1 MRGYVA
7 AGDDRF
13 LEPYKAGLKQFATSF
28 DVVRG
33 LTADNAT
40 QQRRLETL
48 RDMHRKVAE
57 VDDKLIAM
65 RRDVNAGTHPANALI
80 DYFKQGD
87 DKQFMDRYRAVAA
100 ELNEAEQSLLDQ
112 RSGEVASLTALTK
125 LTLAAAGIITVIL
138 SIVLGTVITR
148 GIMRSLGGEPADAAV
163 VAGRIAEG
171 NLEASV
177 PVAPNDRGSLM
188 ASLESMR
195 RQLSGIV
202 SEIQSTA
209 ESITTSAGEIAHGN
223 LDLSQRTE
231 EQAASL
237 EETAA
242 SMEQLTATVRQNT
255 ENAKQANALAGS
267 ACEVAMRGGEVVSQ
281 VVDSMRAIAN
291 SSGKVAEIITV
302 IEGIAFQT
310 NILALNAAV
319 EAARAGEQGRGF
331 AVVAG
336 EVRTLAQ
343 RSANAAK
350 EVKDLITGSVES
362 VAQGSQEVERA
373 GTTMSD
379 IVQSVRRVTDIM
391 SEIASA
397 SDEQGTGIEQ
407 VNVAVG
413 QMDSGHAAERGARGA
428 GIGSGAGDGAAGNHP
443 ARGGRDIQDRSRAR
457 ALTGSAS
464 ELRRKSTRRASMRVG
479 ASRLQVLDRNGD
491 RLALIRHL
499 RERSDRAKDPVP
511 VQFEGQPNLLFARI
525 PGTEAGAHRRR
536 ATSGPMPD
544 NALPAASN
552 RMCQSIDTP
561 ASTN

>member
-1 MRGYVA
+1 MGSMTVGRKLGAAFGIVVLIALIGSAISIVNFLKLNQANGWNVHSYQVLRANDDMLTSMVNMETGVRGYVA

-13 LEPYKAGLKQFATSF
+13 LEPYKAGLRQFAKSF
-28 DVVRG
+28 DVVRS
-33 LTADNAT
+33 LTSDNAA

-65 RRDVNAGTHPANALI
+65 RRDVNAGTQPANVLI

-125 LTLAAAGIITVIL
+125 VTLAAAGVITVIL

-148 GIMRSLGGEPADAAV
+148 GIMRSLGGEPADAAA

-171 NLEASV
+171 NLEAPV

-209 ESITTSAGEIAHGN
+209 ESITTSAGEIAQGN

-267 ACEVAMRGGEVVSQ
+267 ACEVAMRGGEVVNE
-281 VVDSMRAIAN
+281 VVDSMRAISS
-291 SSGKVAEIITV
+291 SSGKVVEIIAV

-350 EVKDLITGSVES
+350 EIKDLINGSVES
-362 VAQGSQEVERA
+362 VALGSQQVERA
-373 GTTMSD
+373 GATMSD

-391 SEIASA
+391 NEIASA

-413 QMDSGHAAERGARGA
+413 QMDSVTQQNAALVEQASAAAQAMAQQATTLRDVVGVFRIGRVAAR
-428 GIGSGAGDGAAGNHP
+428 
-443 ARGGRDIQDRSRAR
+443 
-457 ALTGSAS
+457 
-464 ELRRKSTRRASMRVG
+464 
-479 ASRLQVLDRNGD
+479 
-491 RLALIRHL
+491 
-499 RERSDRAKDPVP
+499 
-511 VQFEGQPNLLFARI
+511 
-525 PGTEAGAHRRR
+525 
-536 ATSGPMPD
+536 
-544 NALPAASN
+544 
-552 RMCQSIDTP
+552 
-561 ASTN
+561 

>member
-1 MRGYVA
+1 MGSMTVGRKLAAAFGIVVLIALIGSAISIVNFLKLNQANGWNVHSYQVLRANDDMLTSMVNMETGVRGYVA

-13 LEPYKAGLKQFATSF
+13 LEPYKAGLRQFAKSF
-28 DVVRG
+28 DVVRS
-33 LTADNAT
+33 LTSDNAA

-65 RRDVNAGTHPANALI
+65 RRDVNAGTQPANVLI

-125 LTLAAAGIITVIL
+125 VTLAAAGVITVIL

-148 GIMRSLGGEPADAAV
+148 GIMRSLGGEPADAAA

-171 NLEASV
+171 NLEAPV

-209 ESITTSAGEIAHGN
+209 ESITTSAGEIAQGN

-267 ACEVAMRGGEVVSQ
+267 ACEVAMRGGEVVNE
-281 VVDSMRAIAN
+281 VVDSMRAISS
-291 SSGKVAEIITV
+291 SSGKVAEIIAV

-350 EVKDLITGSVES
+350 EIKDLITGSVES
-362 VAQGSQEVERA
+362 VALGSQQVERA
-373 GTTMSD
+373 GSTMSD

-391 SEIASA
+391 NEIASA

-413 QMDSGHAAERGARGA
+413 QMDSVTQQNAALVEQASAAAQAMAQQATTLRDVVGVFRIGRVAAR
-428 GIGSGAGDGAAGNHP
+428 
-443 ARGGRDIQDRSRAR
+443 
-457 ALTGSAS
+457 
-464 ELRRKSTRRASMRVG
+464 
-479 ASRLQVLDRNGD
+479 
-491 RLALIRHL
+491 
-499 RERSDRAKDPVP
+499 
-511 VQFEGQPNLLFARI
+511 
-525 PGTEAGAHRRR
+525 
-536 ATSGPMPD
+536 
-544 NALPAASN
+544 
-552 RMCQSIDTP
+552 
-561 ASTN
+561 